1 MSSDRRK
8 FRRRHLERGAVLS
21 AEDGSVIAECVVS
34 DVSIG
39 GACITIDESVKLPEK
54 FKLLLSQIGN
64 VHRNCLVAWRTK
76 TQIGV
81 KFFPDPPA
89 DIV

>member
-1 MSSDRRK
+1 M
-8 FRRRHLERGAVLS
+8 LS
-21 AEDGSVIAECVVS
+21 TEDGSVLAECVVS

-39 GACITIDESVKLPEK
+39 GACITIDESIELPEK
-54 FKLLLSQIGN
+54 FKLLLSRIGN
-64 VHRNCLVAWRTK
+64 VHRNCQVAWRTK

-81 KFFPDPPA
+81 KFFPDPPV